1 MVGMIDNP
9 QLECLISEARPLLQQ
24 ALQDIQA

>member
-1 MVGMIDNP
+1 MIDNP

-24 ALQDIQA
+24 ALQNIQA